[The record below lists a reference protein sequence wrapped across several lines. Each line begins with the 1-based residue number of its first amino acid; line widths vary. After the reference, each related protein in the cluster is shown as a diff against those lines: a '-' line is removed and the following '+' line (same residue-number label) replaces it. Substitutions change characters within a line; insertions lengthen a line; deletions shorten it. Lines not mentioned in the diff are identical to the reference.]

1 MRIKTGLSLF
11 TMLFIALVLVF
22 TGCAGQGGS
31 TGGSIVLNLQIDMS
45 KTVVPDVDM
54 SVASYDIVGNGPGYA
69 SFVLS
74 NHSTSSAAFNDL
86 AEGAWSVVVYARNA
100 GGTVIA
106 MGSAA
111 VSVNEISTTF
121 VTITVTPLSGNG
133 TLSIIITYSG
143 LSDPLLE
150 GTLTTPGG
158 YVRGLSNISYGSG
171 SASWTDSSLPAG
183 YYILS
188 LFLKNS
194 GVPVWGAAVAVRILA
209 GETTLAT
216 HTEGSSGGSID
227 LSIDHDLQNSI
238 AVTLSGVQN
247 PLPSGTDMTVVA
259 APGEAV
265 DSYAWYL
272 DGVLLAGETA
282 STLTIGS
289 ALSDGNYRIDVLV
302 RKGDIFSST
311 NANFTIAGPVP
322 PIKKVYSEHAEGTDI
337 ALDTAWQVW
346 DATVTSFNELSAPG
360 ADSGTAVIQV
370 VPEIYGHGWFGHAIR
385 SESKTEDL
393 SGYNYLIVNLKTTDM
408 SSTVVEIGVGTP
420 STDEHWFVL
429 NMLGKTDGLWHK
441 FVIDVSAVN
450 LSSVDWVFAM
460 RNRNYISGTVEFDDV
475 HYSTVDPGDGEQV
488 IMMPMTIMKVY
499 SELTG
504 VEIPMDTAWQIWSG
518 TITTF
523 NELTEYGADAGSKII
538 QVVPNPGSGWFGY
551 TIRTESHA
559 ENLYGNNYLVF
570 SLRTTDMNSTAIEIG
585 VGTPATDE
593 HWFSADMTGK
603 TDGAWHQFVIDV
615 SAVNLASVDWMFA
628 MRHRFYTG
636 GNVDFDNVYYTP
648 MYPLYP

>member
-31 TGGSIVLNLQIDMS
+31 TGGSIVLNLQTDMS

-227 LSIDHDLQNSI
+227 LSIDHDLQNPI
-238 AVTLSGVQN
+238 TIDLIVARKALASGEDMFIFAT
-247 PLPSGTDMTVVA
+247 PS
-259 APGEAV
+259 EAV

-289 ALSDGNYRIDVLV
+289 ALADGNYRIDVLV

-311 NANFTIAGPVP
+311 NVNFTVGGDPYP
-322 PIKKVYSEHAEGTDI
+322 FIKKVYSELAGDDI
-337 ALDTAWQVW
+337 PMDPAWQVW
-346 DATVTSFNELSAPG
+346 MNTITIFNELNESG
-360 ADSGTAVIQV
+360 ADGGT
-370 VPEIYGHGWFGHAIR
+370 
-385 SESKTEDL
+385 
-393 SGYNYLIVNLKTTDM
+393 
-408 SSTVVEIGVGTP
+408 
-420 STDEHWFVL
+420 
-429 NMLGKTDGLWHK
+429 
-441 FVIDVSAVN
+441 
-450 LSSVDWVFAM
+450 
-460 RNRNYISGTVEFDDV
+460 
-475 HYSTVDPGDGEQV
+475 
-488 IMMPMTIMKVY
+488 KV
-499 SELTG
+499 
-504 VEIPMDTAWQIWSG
+504 
-518 TITTF
+518 
-523 NELTEYGADAGSKII
+523 I
-538 QVVPNPGSGWFGY
+538 QVVPNPGSGWFGFAIY
-551 TIRTESHA
+551 TQSHA
-559 ENLYGNNYLVF
+559 EDLSGFNYLVF
-570 SLRTTDMNSTAIEIG
+570 SLRSTDINSTAVEIG
-585 VGTPATDE
+585 VGIPSTDE
-593 HWFSADMTGK
+593 YWFVTDMSGK
-603 TDGAWHQFVIDV
+603 LDGNWHQFVIDLG
-615 SAVNLASVDWMFA
+615 AAGVNMSSVEWMFA
-628 MRHRFYTG
+628 MRHGTYTS
-636 GNVDFDNVYYTP
+636 GNVDFDNVYYSTTAP
-648 MYPLYP
+648 